1 MNKIKTIKIKEI
13 DGTIS
18 NTTYLIGADA
28 SSIDMQ
34 NEFNVQETIGTINV
48 YKDGDIATQLKNL
61 KIKLDGLIDGETQS
75 Y

>member
-1 MNKIKTIKIKEI
+1 MDKIKTIKIKEI
-13 DGTIS
+13 DGTIG

-48 YKDGDIATQLKNL
+48 YTDGDIATQLNNL
-61 KIKLDGLIDGETQS
+61 KIRLDNLTNGETQS